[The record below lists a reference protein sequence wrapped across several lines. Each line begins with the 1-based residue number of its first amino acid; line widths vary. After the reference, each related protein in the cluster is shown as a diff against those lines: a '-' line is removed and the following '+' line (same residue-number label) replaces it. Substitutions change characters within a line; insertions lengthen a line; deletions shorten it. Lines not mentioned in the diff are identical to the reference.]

1 MPVRQQYMSVPVPS
15 NGPTIFCSMLTVP
28 GSRDGLVKAAVKNW
42 CSSCDA
48 CVLFSNVTSNGGSGA
63 ERSAAH
69 FGATVV
75 GLREDCRSRSHKE
88 ALRHMWTARHAK
100 GFSFYFHADDDTSA
114 CVGNLRSFVSSL
126 RSHEQLYMGRSV
138 ERMFNAGSSGYL
150 LSAKTQLALGR
161 AFKHGEKKCALD
173 RGGRNPGDVFVAN
186 CLRTAVG
193 VRPAVINASYTGRGG
208 VSLQRFMPFER
219 MRTVMV
225 AAGDTAVIREFC
237 SDPARI
243 SFGECDCTSKPT
255 EMAKPAGW
263 REEMMQTRPPRKGH
277 PQPTEPLKALAWFCG
292 LASNK
297 ANVLCVQEADRSK
310 ARRHS
315 GDRAAARRAVDDMT
329 DSWCSIDANAHSPYC
344 LSRRDPSVCPT

>member
-1 MPVRQQYMSVPVPS
+1 MREQYMSVPLRT

-28 GSRDGLVKAAVKNW
+28 GSRDGLVKMAVKNW

-48 CVLFSNVTSNGGSGA
+48 CVLFSNVTSNGGAGA

-100 GFSFYFHADDDTSA
+100 GFGFYFHADDDTSA

-126 RSHEQLYMGRSV
+126 RSNEHLYFGRAV
-138 ERMFNAGSSGYL
+138 EGLRHLRFNAGSSGYL

-161 AFKHGEKKCALD
+161 AFKHGDKKCRLAK
-173 RGGRNPGDVFVAN
+173 GGRDPGDMHVSD

-193 VRPAVINASYTGRGG
+193 VRPALNTSYTGRGG
-208 VSLQRFMPFER
+208 ARLERFMPWER
-219 MRTVMV
+219 MRTVMGT
-225 AAGDTAVIREFC
+225 AGDTAVIREFC

-243 SFGECDCTSKPT
+243 SFGECDCTGRMT
-255 EMAKPAGW
+255 EMTKPAGW
-263 REEMMQTRPPRKGH
+263 REGMLQIKPRQER
-277 PQPTEPLKALAWFCG
+277 PQPTEPRRILEWFCG

-297 ANVLCVQEADRSK
+297 ANLLCVEQADRSK
-310 ARRHS
+310 ARRS
-315 GDRAAARRAVDDMT
+315 GDRTSARRAVDDMT
-329 DSWCSIDANAHSPYC
+329 DSWCSIDANAQSPFC
-344 LSRRDPSVCPT
+344 LSRKDPSVCPT